1 MTELALAY
9 PFEAMLFF
17 PTVIIMVYLAGV
29 IIWFYVKAIKEVLR

>member
-9 PFEAMLFF
+9 PFEATLFF
-17 PTVIIMVYLAGV
+17 PTVIVMAYLAGV